1 MIVAQTFGET
11 DVLTLSATNSTHIDV
26 TITNF
31 DVIFESNTPNWNGTE
46 DVTFYLDD
54 NVADSRSS
62 RDIVEQT
69 IQVTVNNIDDEIV
82 VTDLSYATIT
92 AGIWTPDDQIIN
104 ETDVLNFSIT
114 ATDPDGNTLEYSW
127 KLDGEEVSI
136 TDLYDFTTDY
146 TLLL

>member
-136 TDLYDFTTDY
+136 TDLYDLTTDY